1 MGFDGSKCTAIIYDS
16 GSEYFTGT
24 TLDGIGQSVVGVLL
38 HPEETR
44 NRFIKVMSIKTCQ
57 NELLEAFEA
66 VSGTKW
72 TVQRETAQA
81 LLERG
86 REKHRS
92 GKAGWI
98 LDLVVAQL
106 FQDGQGRSLVAPSW
120 ERSDSDLVG
129 MSKESPKDIAAKVL
143 A

>member
-1 MGFDGSKCTAIIYDS
+1 MGFDGSKRTAIIYDS

-24 TLDGIGQSVVGVLL
+24 TLEGIGQSVVGVLL

-44 NRFIKVMSIKTCQ
+44 NRFIQVMSIKTSQ
-57 NELLEAFEA
+57 KELLEAFEA

-72 TVQRETAQA
+72 AVRRDTTQA
-81 LLERG
+81 LLDRG
-86 REKHRS
+86 QEKHRS
-92 GKAGWI
+92 GTGGWI

-106 FQDGQGRSLVAPSW
+106 FQDGHGRSQVAASW
-120 ERSDSDLVG
+120 ELSDADLVG
-129 MSKESPKDIAAKVL
+129 VSKESTRDVAAKVL